1 MAIALLAVYF
11 AAFALLA
18 FFSLHR
24 LWLLFLLRRFPSPP
38 ARPLPDLPLPRVT
51 VQLPIYNERFV
62 AGRLL
67 RAVERLAYPRELL
80 DIQVLDD
87 STDATSSML
96 AACCAQIA
104 ARGTTISHIR
114 RSTRTGYKAGA
125 LANGLRTAR
134 GELILIL
141 DADFVPQPSL
151 IRDLLRGMADP
162 GVAMVQARW
171 GHLNRD
177 ANALTRA
184 QGLLLDAHFLLETE
198 ARARAGLFWN
208 FHGTAGLWRRT
219 AIEQSGGWSTDTLT
233 EDLDLSYRAQLKGWR
248 FAYMADVVVPAELPS
263 TLAAFR
269 QQQARWAQGTVA
281 TARKLLGRVWRAELP
296 LRHRIEAT
304 LHLTCHSIYP
314 ATLLVALLALP
325 AILLRRAAGLDWLWW
340 ADVLLAL
347 SVIMPTRIFYRRA
360 ARAAG
365 TKPPGLRQMPYLMLT
380 GIALSVSN
388 TRAVMDGAR
397 ARTSVFERTPKKGY
411 STRTPS
417 WQRSLDGGVAAY
429 LMLAAAIAL
438 GQGMPG
444 AVPAFAFLA
453 LAFGAAAVME

>member
-1 MAIALLAVYF
+1 MAIVLLGVYF
-11 AAFALLA
+11 AAFALLG

-24 LWLLFLLRRFPSPP
+24 LWLLFLLRRHPSPP
-38 ARPLPDLPLPRVT
+38 SRWTSDLQLPHVT

-62 AGRLL
+62 VGRLL
-67 RAVERLAYPRELL
+67 HAVECLDYPSELL

-87 STDATSSML
+87 STDATASVV
-96 AACCAQIA
+96 ATRIAEIA
-104 ARGTTISHIR
+104 ARGTVIAHIR
-114 RSTRTGYKAGA
+114 RTSRTGYKAGA

-134 GELILIL
+134 GEMILIL
-141 DADFVPQPSL
+141 DADFVPRPSL
-151 IRDLLRGMADP
+151 IRELLHAMVDP

-171 GHLNRD
+171 GHMNRD

-184 QGLLLDAHFLLETE
+184 QALLLDAHFLLETE

-208 FHGTAGLWRRT
+208 FHGTAGLWRRE

-248 FAYMADVVVPAELPS
+248 FVYLPEVVVMAELPA

-281 TARKLLGRVWRAELP
+281 TARKLLGGIWRAELP
-296 LRHRIEAT
+296 LANRIEAT

-325 AILLRRAAGLDWLWW
+325 AILLRRAAHLEWLWW
-340 ADVLLAL
+340 PDLLLAL
-347 SVIMPTRIFYRRA
+347 SVIIPTRMFYRRG

-365 TKPPGLRQMPYLMLT
+365 TRPPGLRQMPYLMLT

-388 TRAVMDGAR
+388 TRAVLNGAR
-397 ARTSVFERTPKKGY
+397 AKASVFERTPKQGY

-429 LMLAAAIAL
+429 LMLAAAIAM
-438 GQGMPG
+438 GQGMLG